1 VYTTS
6 RDETAIF
13 LAEVEVGK
21 PVSNIDASAERDY
34 DFLSGRVCRD
44 VATDTC
50 LGATGCV
57 SKGMMCLCRT
67 GLTRKMSRW

>member
-1 VYTTS
+1 MYTTS
-6 RDETAIF
+6 RDETAVF

-21 PVSNIDASAERDY
+21 PVSNVDASAERDD

-57 SKGMMCLCRT
+57 SKGAMYLCSLV
-67 GLTRKMSRW
+67 LTRKMSRW